1 MLKKASRRIKRAR
14 KRGQKVNAEVDGNG
28 DPILVLDDESEDE
41 DEIVYAE
48 SLCKPAK
55 MLYMLELLLAFHAW
69 YKKGHP
75 FSLKTVQEKM
85 KFLEPLES

>member
-1 MLKKASRRIKRAR
+1 M
-14 KRGQKVNAEVDGNG
+14 
-28 DPILVLDDESEDE
+28 VLDDESEDE
-41 DEIVYAE
+41 NEIVYAE
-48 SLCKPAK
+48 SLYKPAK

-85 KFLEPLES
+85 KLLEPLES